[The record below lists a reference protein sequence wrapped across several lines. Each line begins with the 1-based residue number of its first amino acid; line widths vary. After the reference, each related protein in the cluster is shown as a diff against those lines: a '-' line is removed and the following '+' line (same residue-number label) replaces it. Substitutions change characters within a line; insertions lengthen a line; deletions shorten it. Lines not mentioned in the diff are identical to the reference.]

1 MPQVKHDFV
10 SSRSQKIRKYQK
22 NVKTRWGH
30 IVSKKWFFCNSCKK
44 LRKSWYQSFL
54 FIFNFSWIFY
64 FFHIYLSI
72 AVVKLVSTL
81 MKICFYFCGIF
92 FISPSIAFH
101 PSASQMQTQTSML
114 PIQPLPDPHAV
125 YTVWLPRQSTRSNI
139 WTMIRTMI
147 NLFKKHTKHTHDLNW
162 M

>member
-1 MPQVKHDFV
+1 MSNNPGQILAIFCFRTRLKCHKSNTTSYLADLK
-10 SSRSQKIRKYQK
+10 RLGNIRKTLKPGGDTQFRRNDFFAIVAK
-22 NVKTRWGH
+22 NYVKVD
-30 IVSKKWFFCNSCKK
+30 IKVFCSS
-44 LRKSWYQSFL
+44 LIFL
-54 FIFNFSWIFY
+54 EFST
-64 FFHIYLSI
+64 FFHIYMSI

-101 PSASQMQTQTSML
+101 PSASQMQTQSSML

-139 WTMIRTMI
+139 
-147 NLFKKHTKHTHDLNW
+147 
-162 M
+162 